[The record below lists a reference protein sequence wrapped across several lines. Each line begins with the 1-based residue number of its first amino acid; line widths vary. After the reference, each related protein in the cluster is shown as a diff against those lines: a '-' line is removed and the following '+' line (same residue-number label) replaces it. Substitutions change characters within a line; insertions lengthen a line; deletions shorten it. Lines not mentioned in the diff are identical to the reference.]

1 MQLVIL
7 SAGIGSRLKPLTN
20 EKPKCLV
27 EVANKPI
34 LGHQIDLFINNKN
47 VEEILIVIGYKPGL
61 VRSFI
66 ENNYGGN
73 QKIVCIENKDFLT
86 TNNMYSL
93 FLTKKYIKGKFL
105 LINGD
110 VVLEPEIVNDFL
122 SYPYEDSIAVDVGQ
136 YFEESM
142 KVIKEGEFL
151 VDISKK
157 ISKEETFGCSIDFYK
172 FSDNG
177 AEVFF
182 SKIENIILKR
192 KQLKLWSEVALKEIL
207 NQGIL
212 KIKPFDIKGKYW
224 FEIDDHEDLKKAE
237 KTLTSKI

>member
-7 SAGIGSRLKPLTN
+7 SAGIGSRLKPLTG

-34 LGHQIDLFINNKN
+34 LGHQIDLFINNKK
-47 VEEILIVIGYKPGL
+47 VKEILIVIGYKPDL

-66 ENNYGGN
+66 NDNYEEN
-73 QKIVCIENKDFLT
+73 QKITFIENKDFLT

-93 FLTKKYIKGKFL
+93 FLTKNYIKGKFL

-110 VVLEPEIVNDFL
+110 VILQPEIANDFI

-142 KVIKEGEFL
+142 KVVKEDDFL
-151 VDISKK
+151 VDISKT
-157 ISKEETFGCSIDFYK
+157 INKEEAFGCSIDFYK
-172 FSDNG
+172 FSDYG
-177 AEVFF
+177 AKVFF
-182 SKIENIILKR
+182 SKIEDKIVKKNELN
-192 KQLKLWSEVALKEIL
+192 LWTEVALKEIL
-207 NQGIL
+207 NQGRL

-224 FEIDDHEDLKKAE
+224 FEIDNLEDLKNAE
-237 KTLTSKI
+237 KILN

>member
-7 SAGIGSRLKPLTN
+7 SAGIGSRLKPLTD
-20 EKPKCLV
+20 KVPKCLV

-47 VEEILIVIGYKPGL
+47 VEEILIVIGYKPNL

-66 ENNYGGN
+66 ENNYGGK
-73 QKIVCIENKDFLT
+73 QKITCIENKDFST
-86 TNNMYSL
+86 TNNMFSL
-93 FLTKKYIKGKFL
+93 YLTKNYIRGKFL

-110 VVLEPEIVNDFL
+110 VILEPGIINDFL
-122 SYPYEDSIAVDVGQ
+122 PFPYEDSIAVDVGK

-142 KVIKEGEFL
+142 KVIEEDGFI
-151 VDISKK
+151 VDISKN
-157 ISKEETFGCSIDFYK
+157 ISKEEALGCSIDFYK
-172 FSDNG
+172 FSDSG
-177 AEVFF
+177 AKVLF

-207 NQGIL
+207 NQGVL
-212 KIKPFDIKGKYW
+212 KFKPFDIKGKYW
-224 FEIDDHEDLKKAE
+224 FEIDDLEDLNNAE
-237 KTLTSKI
+237 KSLNTKL

>member
-7 SAGIGSRLKPLTN
+7 AAGIGSRLKPITD

-34 LGHQIDLFINNKN
+34 LGHQIDLFIHNKN
-47 VEEILIVIGYKPGL
+47 VEEILIVIGYKPDM

-66 ENNYGGN
+66 EVSYGGT
-73 QKIVCIENKDFLT
+73 QKITCIENKDFST

-93 FLTKKYIKGKFL
+93 FLTKKYVKGKFL

-110 VVLEPEIVNDFL
+110 VILEPGIVKGFIP
-122 SYPYEDSIAVDVGQ
+122 YPYEDSIAVDVGN

-142 KVIKEGEFL
+142 KVIEEDGFI
-151 VDISKK
+151 VDISKS
-157 ISKEETFGCSIDFYK
+157 ISKKDALGCSIDFYK
-172 FSDNG
+172 FSHHG
-177 AEVFF
+177 AKVLF
-182 SKIENIILKR
+182 SKIEDIIFKR
-192 KQLKLWSEVALKEIL
+192 NQLTLWSEVALKEIL
-207 NQGIL
+207 NQKTL
-212 KIKPFDIKGKYW
+212 KVKPFDIEGKFW

-237 KTLTSKI
+237 KRFSTEI

>member
-47 VEEILIVIGYKPGL
+47 VEEILIVIGYKPDL

-66 ENNYGGN
+66 KNNYGGK
-73 QKIVCIENKDFLT
+73 QKIISIENKDFLT

-93 FLTKKYIKGKFL
+93 FLTKNYMKGKFL

-110 VVLEPEIVNDFL
+110 VILEPEIVNDFL
-122 SYPYEDSIAVDVGQ
+122 SYPYEDSIAVDVGL
-136 YFEESM
+136 YFKESM
-142 KVIKEGEFL
+142 KVIKENEFL
-151 VDISKK
+151 VDISKNV
-157 ISKEETFGCSIDFYK
+157 SKEEAFGCSIDFYK
-172 FSDNG
+172 FSDYG
-177 AEVFF
+177 ANVLF
-182 SKIENIILKR
+182 SKIDDIILKR
-192 KQLKLWSEVALKEIL
+192 KQLNLWSEVAIKEIL
-207 NQGIL
+207 NQRVL

-224 FEIDDHEDLKKAE
+224 FEIDDLEDLKNAE
-237 KTLTSKI
+237 KTLSTKI